1 MTKSATVWKTLFERS
16 LQLKTSLL
24 VIPLLAALA
33 AGAALA
39 ETIATENVNARSYIL
54 ATAAENGQ
62 KPTELN
68 IPLVTNTSSENA
80 QDDLCC
86 IDP

>member
-1 MTKSATVWKTLFERS
+1 METTFLERN
-16 LQLKTSLL
+16 LQLKTALL
-24 VIPLLAALA
+24 VIPLVAALA
-33 AGAALA
+33 TGAALA
-39 ETIATENVNARSYIL
+39 ETIATENVNAHSYIV
-54 ATAAENGQ
+54 ATAADTGQ
-62 KPTELN
+62 QSTELN